1 MQGLTESEALLRL
14 KTYGYNE
21 IPERRESIILSFL
34 KKFTGLTAYTIE
46 AAIAVSYIL
55 GRYIDLMIM
64 AFLLLFNSII
74 GVLHESRAE
83 KAVNL
88 LRKRITVETKV
99 LRDGNWRTIPSRELV
114 PGDIVKVMIGDIVPA
129 DLKVIEGSVSVD
141 QSTLTGESLPVERG
155 RGDILYSG
163 SSIVRGGAIAE
174 VVATGPKTYFGR
186 TAELVQIGKPRLII
200 ERITSSVTKGLL
212 LADLAF
218 IAMVAV
224 KLFISKISI
233 EELLPFS
240 LTLLIASIP
249 VALPAMTTITL
260 ALGALELSKNGV
272 LVRRL
277 ESIEGAAMMDVVC
290 IDKTGTLT
298 ENKLYVTRV
307 IPLDGYNEKDVVLY
321 ALLAS
326 EKITK
331 DPIDLAISEY
341 AAKLGISREGY
352 FVVEFHTFDPSLKRS
367 EAVVRIN
374 SEEFSVMKGAPQ
386 VISEI
391 SARSVDDLL
400 EKLSNEGCRALAIAV
415 RKKGV
420 VSLVGLIGLQDR
432 PREDSKK
439 LVSKLKELGVNPKM
453 ITGDNILIAKNI
465 AEEVGIGCRAVSI
478 REGGIKLIENAD
490 ALAEVIPEDK
500 YNVVS
505 YLQEKGHVVGM
516 TGDGVND
523 APALKKA
530 DVGIAVKNSTDV
542 AKASASVILTSE
554 GLKNI
559 VDLII
564 IGRTIY
570 RRITLWII
578 NKVVKTFQIVYFVAI
593 STLFLG
599 IPVISPTQMI
609 LMLFMYDF
617 VTISISTDRAKPSKM
632 PERWNLRK
640 LLLLSSLLGGL
651 KIIELFIALY
661 IALSI
666 GLDINQVRSF
676 IFYVLLV
683 SGLLNILNF
692 RERGFFWSSK
702 PSNAVLFSIF
712 TDILVAT
719 FVVISGFFMARIS
732 LYHTMIALLYTF
744 IVTLVFTDVIKIS
757 IYKKIQI

>member
-1 MQGLTESEALLRL
+1 MYGLTEDEALLRL

-21 IPERRESIILSFL
+21 IPEKKESVILSFL

-55 GRYIDLMIM
+55 GRYIDLAIM
-64 AFLLLFNSII
+64 AALLLFNSII

-83 KAVNL
+83 KAVDL
-88 LRKRITVETKV
+88 LRRRITVEAKV
-99 LRDGNWRTIPSRELV
+99 LRDGKWRTIPSRELV

-129 DLKVIEGSVSVD
+129 DLKIIEGAVSVD
-141 QSTLTGESLPVERG
+141 QSTLTGESLPVDRNS
-155 RGDILYSG
+155 GDIIYSG
-163 SSIVRGGAIAE
+163 SSIVRGEAIAE
-174 VVATGPKTYFGR
+174 VIATGPRTYFGR
-186 TAELVQIGKPRLII
+186 TAELVQVGKPRLII

-212 LADLAF
+212 LADLVF
-218 IAMVAV
+218 IGMVAA
-224 KLFISKISI
+224 KLFISKISL

-307 IPLDGYNEKDVVLY
+307 IPIDGYDEKDVILY

-326 EKITK
+326 EEVTR

-341 AAKLGISREGY
+341 AGRLGVSRKEY
-352 FVVEFHTFDPSLKRS
+352 SVVKFHPFDPSLKRS
-367 EAVVRIN
+367 EAVVRIGE
-374 SEEFSVMKGAPQ
+374 EEFSVIKGAPQ

-391 SARSVDDLL
+391 SARSVDDLV
-400 EKLSNEGCRALAIAV
+400 EELSRDGCRALAVAV
-415 RKKGV
+415 RKNGAI
-420 VSLVGLIGLQDR
+420 SIVGLIGLQDK
-432 PREDSKK
+432 PREDSKQ
-439 LVSKLKELGVNPKM
+439 LISRLRELGVSPKM
-453 ITGDNILIAKNI
+453 ITGDNILIAKKV

-478 REGGIKLIENAD
+478 KKGKIELIEDAD

-542 AKASASVILTSE
+542 ARASASVILTSE

-559 VDLII
+559 VDLIG

-599 IPVISPTQMI
+599 IPVIGPTQMI

-617 VTISISTDRAKPSKM
+617 VTISISTDRTKPSKM

-651 KIIELFIALY
+651 KITELFIALY
-661 IALSI
+661 IAISM

-676 IFYVLLV
+676 MFYVLLV

-702 PSNAVLFSIF
+702 PSNAVLLSIF
-712 TDILVAT
+712 TDIIVAT
-719 FVVISGFFMARIS
+719 IMVLNGFFMARIN
-732 LYHTMIALLYTF
+732 LYHVMIALLYTF
-744 IVTLVFTDVIKIS
+744 MVTLIFTDIIKIFV
-757 IYKKIQI
+757 YKKIKI